1 MKEQY
6 AEIVAGCLAAFDSL
20 KRGETHERA
29 NKMMSKTAAKNA
41 AFLLPELRPVISKP
55 PVQKAVKATRV
66 VRIVGTC
73 WEFPD
78 GQRIPEFLKADKK
91 AKSLGMV
98 LERRQKWRFS
108 ETE

>member
-1 MKEQY
+1 MKDQY

-29 NKMMSKTAAKNA
+29 NKMMINTAAKNA
-41 AFLLPELRPVISKP
+41 AFLLPELRPVISKSP
-55 PVQKAVKATRV
+55 AQKTVKETQM

-78 GQRIPEFLKADKK
+78 GQRIPDFLKADRK
-91 AKSLGMV
+91 AEALGMV
-98 LERRQKWRFS
+98 LERHQKWRFS

>member
-6 AEIVAGCLAAFDSL
+6 AEIVAGCLAAFDAL
-20 KRGETHERA
+20 KRGETHGRA
-29 NKMMSKTAAKNA
+29 NKMVTNTAAKNA

-55 PVQKAVKATRV
+55 RTEKAAKATQM
-66 VRIVGTC
+66 VRIVGSC

-78 GQRIPEFLKADKK
+78 GQRIPDFLKADKK

-98 LERRQKWRFS
+98 LERHQKWRFS

>member
-1 MKEQY
+1 MKDQY
-6 AEIVAGCLAAFDSL
+6 ADIVAGCLAAFDAL

-29 NKMMSKTAAKNA
+29 NKMMINTAAKNA
-41 AFLLPELRPVISKP
+41 AFLLPEFSISEVKSMEKRNEIRPV
-55 PVQKAVKATRV
+55 
-66 VRIVGTC
+66 VRLVGIC

-78 GQRIPEFLKADKK
+78 GERIPDFLKADRK

-98 LERRQKWRFS
+98 LERHQKWRFS

>member
-20 KRGETHERA
+20 KCGEAHERA
-29 NKMMSKTAAKNA
+29 NKMVINTAAKNA

-55 PVQKAVKATRV
+55 PAQKDVKATRV

-91 AKSLGMV
+91 AKQLGMV

>member
-1 MKEQY
+1 MKDQY
-6 AEIVAGCLAAFDSL
+6 AEIVAGCLAAFDAL

-29 NKMMSKTAAKNA
+29 NKMMNNTAAKNA
-41 AFLLPELRPVISKP
+41 AFLLPELRPVINKP
-55 PVQKAVKATRV
+55 RAQKAEKTTQI

-78 GQRIPEFLKADKK
+78 GQRIPDFLKADRK

-98 LERRQKWRFS
+98 LERHQKWRFS

>member
-6 AEIVAGCLAAFDSL
+6 AEIVAGCLAAFDAL

-29 NKMMSKTAAKNA
+29 NKMMTKTAARDA
-41 AFLLPELRPVISKP
+41 DFLLPELRPVISKSP
-55 PVQKAVKATRV
+55 TQKTVKATRMV
-66 VRIVGTC
+66 SIVGTC

-78 GQRIPEFLKADKK
+78 GQRIPDFWKADQK
-91 AKSLGMV
+91 AKALGMS
-98 LERRQKWRFS
+98 LENRQKWRFS

>member
-6 AEIVAGCLAAFDSL
+6 AEIVAGCLAAFDAL
-20 KRGETHERA
+20 KRGEIHERA
-29 NKMMSKTAAKNA
+29 NKMMHRTAAKNA
-41 AFLLPELRPVISKP
+41 AFLLPELRAAREKTKMEKSTK
-55 PVQKAVKATRV
+55 TTSV
-66 VRIVGTC
+66 VRIVGSC

-78 GQRIPEFLKADKK
+78 GQRIPDFLKADEK
-91 AKSLGMV
+91 AKQLGMV

>member
-6 AEIVAGCLAAFDSL
+6 AEIVAGCLAAFDAL

-29 NKMMSKTAAKNA
+29 NKMMTNTAAKNA
-41 AFLLPELRPVISKP
+41 AFLLPERRPASEKTKMDKNTKPIS
-55 PVQKAVKATRV
+55 V
-66 VRIVGTC
+66 VRIVGSC

-78 GQRIPEFLKADKK
+78 GQRIPDFLKADKK
-91 AKSLGMV
+91 AKQLEMV

>member
-6 AEIVAGCLAAFDSL
+6 AEIVAGCLAAFDAL
-20 KRGETHERA
+20 KRGGTHERA
-29 NKMMSKTAAKNA
+29 NKMMTNTAAKNA
-41 AFLLPELRPVISKP
+41 AFLLPERRPASEKTKMDKNTKPIS
-55 PVQKAVKATRV
+55 V
-66 VRIVGTC
+66 VRIVGSC

-78 GQRIPEFLKADKK
+78 GQRIPDFLKADQK
-91 AKSLGMV
+91 AKQLGMV

>member
-20 KRGETHERA
+20 KRGETHERS
-29 NKMMSKTAAKNA
+29 NKMMTRTAAKNA
-41 AFLLPELRPVISKP
+41 AFLLPELRPASEKTKMDKNTKTIS
-55 PVQKAVKATRV
+55 V
-66 VRIVGTC
+66 VRIVGSC

-78 GQRIPEFLKADKK
+78 GQRIPDFWKADQK
-91 AKSLGMV
+91 AKALGMS
-98 LERRQKWRFS
+98 LERHQKWRFS

>member
-41 AFLLPELRPVISKP
+41 AFLLPERQHAREKTKMDENTKPIS
-55 PVQKAVKATRV
+55 V
-66 VRIVGTC
+66 VRIVGNC

-78 GQRIPEFLKADKK
+78 GQRIPDFLKADKK

>member
-1 MKEQY
+1 MKDQY
-6 AEIVAGCLAAFDSL
+6 AEIVAGCLATFDAL

-29 NKMMSKTAAKNA
+29 NKMMKRTAAKNA
-41 AFLLPELRPVISKP
+41 AFLLPELRPSREKT
-55 PVQKAVKATRV
+55 KMEKTTKTTSV
-66 VRIVGTC
+66 VRIVGSC

-78 GQRIPEFLKADKK
+78 GQRIPDFLKADKK

-98 LERRQKWRFS
+98 LERHQKWRFS

>member
-6 AEIVAGCLAAFDSL
+6 AGIVAGCLAAFDAL
-20 KRGETHERA
+20 KHGEAHERA
-29 NKMMSKTAAKNA
+29 NKMMTNTAAKNA
-41 AFLLPELRPVISKP
+41 AFLLPELRPVINKSP
-55 PVQKAVKATRV
+55 AQKTVKETQM

-78 GQRIPEFLKADKK
+78 GQRIPDFWKADKMAK
-91 AKSLGMV
+91 ALGMV
-98 LERRQKWRFS
+98 LERHQKWRFS

>member
-6 AEIVAGCLAAFDSL
+6 AEIVAGCLAAFDAI

-29 NKMMSKTAAKNA
+29 NKMMINTAAKTA
-41 AFLLPELRPVISKP
+41 AFLLPELRPVISKSP
-55 PVQKAVKATRV
+55 AQKTVKETQM

-78 GQRIPEFLKADKK
+78 GQRIPDFLKADRK
-91 AKSLGMV
+91 AKALGMV
-98 LERRQKWRFS
+98 LERHQKWRFS

>member
-1 MKEQY
+1 MKDQY
-6 AEIVAGCLAAFDSL
+6 AEIVAGCLAAFDAL

-41 AFLLPELRPVISKP
+41 AFLLPERRHASEKEKMDKNTKTTSV
-55 PVQKAVKATRV
+55 A
-66 VRIVGTC
+66 RIVGSC

-78 GQRIPEFLKADKK
+78 GQRIPDFLKADKK

>member
-6 AEIVAGCLAAFDSL
+6 AEIVAGCLAAFDAL
-20 KRGETHERA
+20 KRGEIHERA
-29 NKMMSKTAAKNA
+29 NKMMINTAAKNA
-41 AFLLPELRPVISKP
+41 AFLLPELRTVISKSP
-55 PVQKAVKATRV
+55 AKKAVKATRM

-78 GQRIPEFLKADKK
+78 GQRIPDFLKADKK

-98 LERRQKWRFS
+98 LERHQKWRFS

>member
-6 AEIVAGCLAAFDSL
+6 AAIVAECLVAFDCL
-20 KRGETHERA
+20 KRGEPHKRA
-29 NKMMSKTAAKNA
+29 NQMMKRTAAKNA
-41 AFLLPELRPVISKP
+41 AFLLPELRPVINKP
-55 PVQKAVKATRV
+55 RAEKAEKATQM
-66 VRIVGTC
+66 VRIVGSC

-78 GQRIPEFLKADKK
+78 GQRIPDFLKADKK

-98 LERRQKWRFS
+98 LERHQKWRFS

>member
-6 AEIVAGCLAAFDSL
+6 AAIVAECLAAFDAI
-20 KRGETHERA
+20 KRGEPHERA
-29 NKMMSKTAAKNA
+29 NQMMTNTAAKNA
-41 AFLLPELRPVISKP
+41 AFLLPELRPVINKP
-55 PVQKAVKATRV
+55 RTEKAAKATQM
-66 VRIVGTC
+66 VRIVGSC

-78 GQRIPEFLKADKK
+78 GQRIPDFLKADKK

-98 LERRQKWRFS
+98 LERHQKWRFS

>member
-1 MKEQY
+1 MKDQY

-20 KRGETHERA
+20 KRGEAHERA
-29 NKMMSKTAAKNA
+29 NKMMINTDAKNA

-55 PVQKAVKATRV
+55 PAQKAVKATRV

-91 AKSLGMV
+91 AKQLGMV

>member
-6 AEIVAGCLAAFDSL
+6 AEIVAGCLAAFDAL

-29 NKMMSKTAAKNA
+29 NQMMHRTVAKNA
-41 AFLLPELRPVISKP
+41 AFLLPELR
-55 PVQKAVKATRV
+55 ATREKKKMEKSTKTTSV
-66 VRIVGTC
+66 VRIVGSC

-78 GQRIPEFLKADKK
+78 GQRIPDFLKADKK

-98 LERRQKWRFS
+98 LERHQEWRFS